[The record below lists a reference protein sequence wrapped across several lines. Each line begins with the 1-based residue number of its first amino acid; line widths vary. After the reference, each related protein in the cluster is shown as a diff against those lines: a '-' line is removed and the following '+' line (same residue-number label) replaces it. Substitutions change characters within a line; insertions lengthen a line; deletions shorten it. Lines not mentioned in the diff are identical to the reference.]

1 MFQKSVTNTSIASL
15 SKTCKTL
22 NQLKQIHAYLFKST
36 LHETPFAIGPILSV
50 AATSNNDSF
59 FNYANAIFR
68 NLVFRNTFMFNT
80 MIRGNVERNR
90 LVPAILCY
98 KEMLNCWFLPNNY
111 TFPPLIKA
119 CLMLDC
125 RKFGCLVHAHV
136 VIFGFCY
143 DPYVASAL
151 IEFYSSNLDL
161 RSARVLFDEMPS
173 RDVVLWT
180 VMIDGY
186 GKMGDVENARALF
199 DEMPERNVI
208 AWSTIM
214 AAYSRVSEFREVIN
228 LYALMQGEGVRPN
241 ESVLVSVTTACA
253 NIGALAQGMW
263 IHSYAK
269 QNKLD
274 SNPILATALVD
285 MYSKCGYPDLALSVF
300 EGIAAKDSAT
310 WNAMISGVA
319 INGDARKSLE
329 LFNKMV
335 KTEARPNETTFV
347 AVFTACTHARLVNE
361 GFELFKQMDSLYGV
375 EPKYEHHACMV
386 DLLARA
392 GRLEEAK
399 NFVDNRMGDFGEGD
413 ANVWGALLNACRI
426 YGNVEIGDGVWKRLA
441 NMRVSDSGTHV
452 LSYNIYKE
460 AGWENEAK
468 GVRKLISDSRIKKT
482 PGCSILEVDGLVEEF
497 VAGDVS
503 HPQAQEICRMLG
515 SLFSVMYTLE

>member
-1 MFQKSVTNTSIASL
+1 
-15 SKTCKTL
+15 
-22 NQLKQIHAYLFKST
+22 
-36 LHETPFAIGPILSV
+36 
-50 AATSNNDSF
+50 
-59 FNYANAIFR
+59 
-68 NLVFRNTFMFNT
+68 MFNT
-80 MIRGNVERNR
+80 MIRGNVQRNR
-90 LVPAILCY
+90 PVPSILCY
-98 KEMLNCWFLPNNY
+98 IDMLNCGFLPNNY
-111 TFPPLIKA
+111 TFPPLLKA
-119 CLMLDC
+119 CSMLDC
-125 RKFGCLVHAHV
+125 RKVGCLVHAHV
-136 VIFGFCY
+136 VIFGFCF
-143 DPYVASAL
+143 DPYVGSAL

-214 AAYSRVSEFREVIN
+214 AAYSRVSEFREVIY
-228 LYALMQGEGVRPN
+228 LYSLMQREGVRPN

-253 NIGALAQGMW
+253 NLGALAQGMW

-274 SNPILATALVD
+274 SNPILATAFVD
-285 MYSKCGYPDLALSVF
+285 MYSKCGYVELALSVF
-300 EGIAAKDSAT
+300 EGISAKDSAS
-310 WNAMISGVA
+310 WNAIISGVA

-329 LFNKMV
+329 LFNEMV

-347 AVFTACTHARLVNE
+347 AVFTACTHARLLNE
-361 GFELFKQMDSLYGV
+361 GLELFEQMDSLYGV

-399 NFVDNRMGDFGEGD
+399 NFIDTRMGDFGEGD

-441 NMRVSDSGTHV
+441 NTRVADSGTHV
-452 LSYNIYKE
+452 LSYNMYKE

-468 GVRKLISDSRIKKT
+468 GVRKVISDSQIQKT
-482 PGCSILEVDGLVEEF
+482 PGCSILERDGVVEEF
-497 VAGDVS
+497 VAGDLS

-515 SLFSVMYTLE
+515 SLFSVMCTLQ

>member
-1 MFQKSVTNTSIASL
+1 MFQKTVTTYRNTSIASL

-22 NQLKQIHAYLFKST
+22 NQLKQIHAYLLKSI

-50 AATSNNDSF
+50 AATSKDDTF
-59 FNYANAIFR
+59 FTYANAIFR
-68 NLVFRNTFMFNT
+68 NLILRNTFMFNT

-90 LVPAILCY
+90 PVPAILCY
-98 KEMLNCWFLPNNY
+98 KEMLNCGFLANNY
-111 TFPPLIKA
+111 TFTPLIKA
-119 CLMLDC
+119 CSMLDC
-125 RKFGCLVHAHV
+125 RKIGFLVHAHV
-136 VIFGFCY
+136 VVLGFCG
-143 DPYVASAL
+143 DPFVGSAL
-151 IEFYSSNLDL
+151 IEFYSSDLDL
-161 RSARVLFDEMPS
+161 RLARVLFDGMPR

-208 AWSTIM
+208 AWSTMM
-214 AAYSRVSEFREVIN
+214 AAYSRVSEYKEVIS
-228 LYALMQGEGVRPN
+228 LYSLMQREGVRPN

-253 NIGALAQGMW
+253 NLGALAQGMW
-263 IHSYAK
+263 IHSFAK

-285 MYSKCGYPDLALSVF
+285 MYSKCGYLELALSVF
-300 EGIAAKDSAT
+300 ESIAAKDSAS
-310 WNAMISGVA
+310 WNAIISGVA
-319 INGDARKSLE
+319 INGEAIMSLE

-335 KTEARPNETTFV
+335 KAEVQPNDTTFV
-347 AVFTACTHARLVNE
+347 AVFTACTHARLVNK
-361 GFELFKQMDSLYGV
+361 GLELFEQMNSLYGV

-399 NFVDNRMGDFGEGD
+399 TFIDNRMGGIGEGD

-426 YGNVEIGDGVWKRLA
+426 YGNVEIGDEVWKRLA

-468 GVRKLISDSRIKKT
+468 GVRKLISESRIKKT
-482 PGCSILEVDGLVEEF
+482 PGCSVLEVDGMVEEF
-497 VAGDVS
+497 VA
-503 HPQAQEICRMLG
+503 AI
-515 SLFSVMYTLE
+515 